1 MMTLG
6 LHFFRRYVH
15 SSIFI
20 SDYFEYIVF
29 RILNFG
35 VQMDKVRV
43 LFVCTF
49 FGGRA
54 RIAELYARKMGL
66 EHIDVYSSGFE

>member
-1 MMTLG
+1 
-6 LHFFRRYVH
+6 
-15 SSIFI
+15 
-20 SDYFEYIVF
+20 
-29 RILNFG
+29 
-35 VQMDKVRV
+35 MDKVRV